1 LENRKQETEVRIS
14 EDFALWQRDLIVSLY
29 KVATT
34 MAKIGGDD
42 DGGREQTMLQEALH
56 LTDEYAGMDRQRL
69 IDDLNRALQQ
79 SVH

>member
-42 DGGREQTMLQEALH
+42 DGDQPETMLKEALN
-56 LTDEYAGMDRQRL
+56 LTDKY
-69 IDDLNRALQQ
+69 
-79 SVH
+79 S